1 MLKLKQLIR
10 AIKKAIDDNRAAVDL
25 INLKTYND
33 QFKECLEI
41 SDPRER
47 LMLLE
52 ALLYDVD
59 PPDYDG

>member
-1 MLKLKQLIR
+1 MDLKQLIR
-10 AIKKAIDDNRAAVDL
+10 AIKKAIDDNQTTVDL
-25 INLKTYND
+25 INLKAYND

-59 PPDYDG
+59 PPGYGG